1 MFLCARTE
9 DLFVGVRSFKSRG
22 FCASGMENTWHLL
35 PPSSMEVTQTQTP
48 GLRAEAVVIGGES
61 CLRWRFMAHLDI
73 LDSGG
78 VAASSNRSSGFG
90 LAPPATGACGLCG
103 KARMIYDQGWDGG
116 ICNRC
121 YNKRKGKPTCEGC
134 GDGLWNPEAAAGFK
148 NCCVCQRYECRYC
161 KGHLTV
167 QEVRYA
173 KVCCNA
179 CYNSKETRS
188 THPCRE
194 CQKLLPAQ
202 AKSAWCDECWQGW

>member
-22 FCASGMENTWHLL
+22 FCASGMANPLHLL
-35 PPSSMEVTQTQTP
+35 PPGPMGVTQTP
-48 GLRAEAVVIGGES
+48 GLQAEAVVIGGEPGFA
-61 CLRWRFMAHLDI
+61 WRFMAIVDTLE
-73 LDSGG
+73 SGG
-78 VAASSNRSSGFG
+78 VACVR
-90 LAPPATGACGLCG
+90 CG
-103 KARMIYDQGWDGG
+103 KARMIYDQGWEGG

-121 YNKRKGKPTCEGC
+121 YNKEKGKPTCEEC
-134 GDGLWNPEAAAGFK
+134 GEGLWNPEVAAGFTK
-148 NCCVCQRYECRYC
+148 CCRCQRYECTYC

-194 CQKLLPAQ
+194 CRKLLPAH